1 MNFNLYFILMD
12 ALARRSIA
20 GYGSRDKA
28 ASSKKEA
35 KGRKS
40 VNALMTDLGLIHT
53 IYVRKQKIDSPRQY
67 HRLFLLI
74 ICY

>member
-20 GYGSRDKA
+20 GYGSRDKAASSKRDKA

-53 IYVRKQKIDSPRQY
+53 IYV
-67 HRLFLLI
+67 
-74 ICY
+74 